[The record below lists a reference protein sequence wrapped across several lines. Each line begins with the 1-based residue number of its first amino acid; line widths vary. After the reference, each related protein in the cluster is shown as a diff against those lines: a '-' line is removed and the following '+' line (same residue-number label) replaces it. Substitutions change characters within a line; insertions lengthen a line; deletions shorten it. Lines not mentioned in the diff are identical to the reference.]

1 MDNMK
6 NSFEKIAKR
15 YAEIKVKY
23 LQDARKDAKILLKYA
38 EAQRDCAANP
48 GRYCGKMLLKK
59 YGVLSPGD
67 ILIGRP
73 GLWLDGYRGHL
84 KGIMETA
91 SLLPDELSAAL
102 YRMMNEAADKE
113 MCYRLGS
120 DVRDYEKETQRLNDK
135 ADEVFYEAH
144 ALKENR
150 K

>member
-23 LQDARKDAKILLKYA
+23 LQDARKDAEILLKWA
-38 EAQRDCAANP
+38 EAERDCATNP

-59 YGVLSPGD
+59 YGVLSPED
-67 ILIGRP
+67 ILTGRP

-91 SLLPDELSAAL
+91 SLLPEGTHTLL
-102 YRMMNEAADKE
+102 HMMYEAADKE
-113 MCYRLGS
+113 AHERLGS
-120 DVRDYEKETQRLNDK
+120 NVRDYEKETQRLSDK
-135 ADEVFYEAH
+135 ADEVFHEAH